1 MGVPVVAIV
10 GAPNVGKSTLFNR
23 LLGQR
28 RAIVTDEPGMTR
40 DRLYGVVS
48 DVLSPFRLV
57 DTGGMT
63 PGADAPFAA
72 EIEQQAE
79 LAIAEAALV
88 LFVVD
93 VRAGPTA
100 LERDLVGR
108 LRRRGV
114 PLLLVANKADDD
126 RTEVQSHELHGLGA
140 GAPLAVS
147 AEHGRGVDE
156 LLEAICAELAA
167 RGPQESLESDDED
180 WLSVTFV
187 GRPNVG
193 KSSIFNRLAGEERA
207 VVSDVPG
214 TTRDAVDTLLRID
227 DRRYR
232 LIDTAGLRRP
242 GKIDRGPERFSAQRA
257 RQNLERSD
265 VAVLVIDAA
274 DGLAA
279 QDIHIAGYA
288 LEASKPLVVAVNK
301 WDCVEDRENAA
312 KRWKEEI
319 RQRLRF
325 ARHLPLVLVSAV
337 TGQRIMKIL
346 DLADDVHRAAGIRV
360 PTPELNRWLTGQDS
374 GSTTAPPPRGQFRL
388 YYATQTGVHP
398 PTFLLFCNDP
408 KRAHFSTRRRIEND
422 LRERFG
428 FGAVPIR
435 LRFRGRRERP
445 AFP

>member
-1 MGVPVVAIV
+1 MGIPVVAIV

-48 DVLSPFRLV
+48 DAQPPFRLV
-57 DTGGMT
+57 DTGGMA
-63 PGADAPFAA
+63 PGTDAPFAA

-79 LAIAEAALV
+79 LAIGEAALV

-93 VRAGPTA
+93 VRTGPTA
-100 LERDLVGR
+100 LERELVGR

-114 PLLLVANKADDD
+114 RLLLVANKADDD
-126 RTEVQSHELHGLGA
+126 ATVLQAHELHRLGA

-147 AEHGRGVDE
+147 AEHGRGVDD
-156 LLEAICAELAA
+156 LLEAICGELEACV
-167 RGPQESLESDDED
+167 PQEALEGPAEN
-180 WLSVTFV
+180 WLNVTFV

-232 LIDTAGLRRP
+232 LIDTAGLRRR
-242 GKIDRGPERFSAQRA
+242 GRVDRGPERFSAQRA

-274 DGLAA
+274 DGLTA
-279 QDIHIAGYA
+279 QDLHIAGYA
-288 LEASKPLVVAVNK
+288 LEAAKPLVVAVNK
-301 WDCVEDRENAA
+301 WDRVDDRETAA

-325 ARHLPLVLVSAV
+325 ARHLPLVLVSAL
-337 TGQRIMKIL
+337 TGQRVLKIL
-346 DLADDVHRAAGIRV
+346 DHADEVHRAAGIRV
-360 PTPELNRWLTGQDS
+360 PTTDLNRWLSGQVA
-374 GSTTAPPPRGQFRL
+374 GSTTSPPPRGQFRL

-428 FGAVPIR
+428 FGTVPIR